1 MNDGLGKD
9 AEKKIFKWLD
19 RPEEG
24 YDMNRIPDQMS
35 GLFGSKNICDFT
47 LSYSSNYY
55 YIESKATW
63 EDSFKFSMLT
73 KYQYNN
79 LLIKSKIQNVYGLVI
94 ALFASYKRA
103 FVLDINEID
112 RLQKELDIHSL
123 NIKKILGWKC
133 EYSEI
138 PTIPS
143 RKRLL
148 DYSGG
153 IEVLDKAIMIKE
165 N

>member
-9 AEKKIFKWLD
+9 AEKKISKWLD
-19 RPEEG
+19 RPDEG
-24 YDMNRIPDQMS
+24 YDIDRVPDQMS

-47 LSYSSNYY
+47 LFHSPNYY
-55 YIESKATW
+55 YLESKATY

-73 KYQYNN
+73 EYQYNN
-79 LLIKSKIQNVYGLVI
+79 LLVKSKIQNVFGLVVV
-94 ALFASYKRA
+94 LFASYKRA

-123 NIKKILGWKC
+123 NIKKILAWKC
-133 EYSEI
+133 RYSEI

-143 RKRLL
+143 RKQLL
-148 DYSGG
+148 EYSGG
-153 IEVLDKAIMIKE
+153 IEVLDKAVVK
-165 N
+165 